1 MKLYPNSKVYI
12 LCPGNLKT
20 GGPESLHQLASVL
33 VSFGVDV
40 YMVYVPLT
48 ALPFNKEDPVHDAY
62 NKYHVPYVFDLESNP
77 RNVIIIPETITT
89 FATGTLHRVIWW
101 MSVDNYL
108 KNIVNNINGC
118 IDNPLVKPV
127 PKFFTFD
134 KADKTIEH
142 WGQSEYVRQFLR
154 LNGVTNVKTVETH
167 MSQTFLSQADKI
179 DLSAKKDIVAFNPAK
194 GFDITQQLIKLEPEL
209 DWRPI
214 MKMTPAQVQELLAQA
229 KVYIDFG
236 EFPGRERLPR
246 EAILSG
252 CVVITGKRGASANDV
267 DINIP
272 AEFKFS
278 LENTVPYQVILK
290 IKEVFEDFDTAYAKQ
305 AAFRNREINA
315 QKTFVEEVAQAF
327 GIRKTNRG
335 VVALLQ
341 AFDDKGSVLAERLK
355 KESIKPGF
363 VVDDMMSTEEMA
375 KLSEGLIVRK
385 QKRNYLRDGK
395 NLVEIITRDD
405 AKFLYLEGRIKSFAL
420 LEPTDTEL
428 AELEDFYGAKD
439 EDKLIFNL

>member
-33 VSFGVDV
+33 ISFGVET
-40 YMVYVPLT
+40 YMVYAALESIPLD
-48 ALPFNKEDPVHDAY
+48 KENPVHDAY
-62 NKYHVPYVFDLESNP
+62 KKYHVPYTYEIENSQ
-77 RNVIIIPETITT
+77 RNVAIIPETITA
-89 FATGTLHRVIWW
+89 FEIKNIRHVIWW

-108 KNIVNNINGC
+108 KNLINVLKGQLSKPLA
-118 IDNPLVKPV
+118 NPLPR
-127 PKFFTFD
+127 FFTFD
-134 KADKTIEH
+134 KADKSIEH

-154 LNGVTNVKTVETH
+154 LNGVTNIKTVETH
-167 MSQTFLSQADKI
+167 MSQIFLTAKV
-179 DLSAKKDIVAFNPAK
+179 DLSAKKNIVAFNPIK
-194 GFDITQQLIKLEPEL
+194 GFEVTQQLIKLEPDL

-214 MKMTPAQVQELLAQA
+214 MGMTPAQVRELLAQA

-272 AEFKFS
+272 NEFKFS
-278 LENTVPYQVILK
+278 LDDSVPYQVIVK

-305 AAFRNREINA
+305 KAFRDRERNA
-315 QKTFVEEVAQAF
+315 QKNFVEEVAQAF
-327 GIRKTNRG
+327 SIKKISRG

-341 AFDDKGSVLAERLK
+341 AFGDKGSLLVERLK
-355 KESIKPGF
+355 KESLKPGF
-363 VVDDMMSTEEMA
+363 IVDDMMSTADMA
-375 KLSEGLIVRK
+375 ELSEGLIVRE
-385 QKRNYLRDGK
+385 QNRNYLRDGK
-395 NLVEIITRDD
+395 NFVEIISRDD
-405 AKFLYLEGRIKSFAL
+405 AKFLYLEGRIKSFVL
-420 LEPTDTEL
+420 LDPSD
-428 AELEDFYGAKD
+428 AELNELENFYGARD